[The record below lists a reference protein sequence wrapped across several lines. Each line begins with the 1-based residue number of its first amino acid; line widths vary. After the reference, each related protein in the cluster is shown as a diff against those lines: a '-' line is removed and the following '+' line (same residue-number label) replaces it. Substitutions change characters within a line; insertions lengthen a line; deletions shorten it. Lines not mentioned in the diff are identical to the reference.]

1 MSCSE
6 ACVYTYMLHGS
17 LVIFNLA
24 YTECEVELGKTLQCC
39 LVRWVGDCLCFVR
52 SKGLTASV
60 LKAIV
65 LRDRLIICPF
75 I

>member
-24 YTECEVELGKTLQCC
+24 STECEVELGKTLQCC
-39 LVRWVGDCLCFVR
+39 LIHWVGDCRALCEV
-52 SKGLTASV
+52 KASV